1 MPLLFNST
9 TRSDV
14 ERQYLI
20 FLGAGAGVNMDG
32 VYNPYTGERVQ
43 EKAEENVTNDVFL
56 EKVSTPPTPNS
67 NTAIATRLKSNLG
80 NWLQSCFQSTG
91 DEHDLAEAI
100 SPLERAV
107 EFAPDGRLYGTFMVN
122 YRPTVVSLYDMSDF

>member
-1 MPLLFNST
+1 MPYLFNST

-14 ERQYLI
+14 ERQYLT
-20 FLGAGAGVNMDG
+20 FLRAGAGVNMDG

-43 EKAEENVTNDVFL
+43 EKAEENVTNDVFS
-56 EKVSTPPTPNS
+56 EKVPAPPTPES
-67 NTAIATRLKSNLG
+67 DTAIATRLSNLG
-80 NWLQSCFQSTG
+80 NWLKSCFQSTG

-100 SPLERAV
+100 SPLEKAV

-122 YRPTVVSLYDMSDF
+122 YRPTVVSLHDMLDF